1 MVLTKLTL
9 ALTALASAGMA
20 QSLAGLWDATVQ
32 YDDLRVPF
40 RIEFAGTGSAI
51 RASFFN
57 GDERVTSTSAKREGD
72 SVSFQFADHATE
84 LKASLANGAL
94 RGTYGGRRGGI
105 HEFEARPHRD
115 VAPPS
120 QGPSIAGVWDVPI
133 DSSKGERAWHLIIR
147 QSGGETSAAI
157 LRVDGDTGALTGAY
171 DGGRYVLSHFD
182 GARPLVAEISL
193 QPDANLALTLHG
205 PRGAARQ
212 LVAVPAAQARA
223 QGLPQPEDPSEHTVW
238 KDANEPFR
246 FRFPDLDGRI
256 VSNTDARFKDKV
268 VIVSIGGSWC
278 PNCHDE
284 APFLVDLYRKY
295 HALGLE
301 IVALD
306 FEEPDQLETK
316 TRPRA
321 FVARY
326 GIPYPFLLA
335 GEPKDLQSEITQAE
349 NLNCWPTTFFLDRT
363 GHVRA
368 IHAGFAAAASGDFH
382 AKLKLEVTGLV
393 EQLLAAPATETA
405 ARN

>member
-1 MVLTKLTL
+1 MGISKLTF
-9 ALTALASAGMA
+9 ALTALASASMA

-32 YDDLRVPF
+32 YDNLRVPF
-40 RIEFAGTGSAI
+40 RIEFAGLGSDL

-57 GDERVTSTSAKREGD
+57 GDERVTSTSGKRDGD
-72 SVSFQFADHATE
+72 SVSFQFADYATE
-84 LKASLANGAL
+84 LKASLVDGAL

-115 VAPPS
+115 AA
-120 QGPSIAGVWDVPI
+120 QAAHGPAIAGVWDVPTE
-133 DSSKGERAWHLIIR
+133 SGKGERAWHLIVR
-147 QSGGETSAAI
+147 QLDGETSAAI

-171 DGGRYVLSHFD
+171 EGGRYILSHFD

-193 QPDANLALTLHG
+193 KADGNLALTLRS
-205 PRGAARQ
+205 PRQAAKE

-223 QGLPQPEDPSEHTVW
+223 QGLPQPEEPAEHTVW

-246 FRFPDLDGRI
+246 FRFPDLDGHI
-256 VSNTDARFKDKV
+256 VSNADARFQDRV

-301 IVALD
+301 IVGLD
-306 FEEPDQLETK
+306 FEEADQLESK
-316 TRPRA
+316 ARPRA
-321 FVARY
+321 FVAKY

-382 AKLKLEVTGLV
+382 AQLKHEVTSLV
-393 EQLLAAPATETA
+393 EQLLAAPASETA
-405 ARN
+405 MRK